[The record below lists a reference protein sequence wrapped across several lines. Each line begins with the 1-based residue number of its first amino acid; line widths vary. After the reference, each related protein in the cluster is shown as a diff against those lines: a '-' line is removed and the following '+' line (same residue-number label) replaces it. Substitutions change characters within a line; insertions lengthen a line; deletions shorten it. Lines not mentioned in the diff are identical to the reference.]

1 MREIFRPAACALS
14 VACLALAMS
23 PFPAATCW
31 RRPSRRRRS
40 RPRRPR
46 PRRRRQPKLPPI
58 KQIALT
64 EKQIEGVLAARKDI
78 DAITDKIPDNAKP
91 DPKVDAQLDA
101 VAKKNGFASYD
112 EYNTVVDNIS
122 LVLGGFDPATKKY
135 VGAETVIKAQI
146 AQVQADKKMPAKDK
160 KEALADLNEAL
171 KSPPPAIEN
180 KGNIDLVAKYYD
192 KLAEALGDDRNRADR
207 TCDQ

>member
-1 MREIFRPAACALS
+1 MREIFHPAACALS
-14 VACLALAMS
+14 AACLALAMS
-23 PFPAATCW
+23 AISSGDVLAQAKQAPPKQSAPAQAAPPPAAEA
-31 RRPSRRRRS
+31 PAV
-40 RPRRPR
+40 
-46 PRRRRQPKLPPI
+46 

-64 EKQIEGVLAARKDI
+64 EKQVESVLAAQKDV

-101 VAKKNGFASYD
+101 AAKKNGFASYD

-135 VGAETVIKAQI
+135 VGADTVLKAQI

-160 KEALADLNEAL
+160 KAALADLNEAL

-192 KLAEALGDDRNRADR
+192 KLAEVLGEGEE
-207 TCDQ
+207 